1 MPSILDVRQ
10 IHTQQQNTLYMAT
23 DADIL
28 FRETRPL
35 LTTEVRSDGLFV
47 KIPMIPSRK
56 ISLRSL
62 QSVRVQRGWPGL
74 TTPGLGYSYHGF
86 QGVRLQW
93 ISGRRLLVG
102 SKNPE
107 KLAAAIKSVKR

>member
-1 MPSILDVRQ
+1 
-10 IHTQQQNTLYMAT
+10 MAT
-23 DADIL
+23 GTDVL
-28 FRETRPL
+28 FREARPM
-35 LTTEVRSDGLFV
+35 LTTEVRTDGLFV
-47 KIPMIPSRK
+47 KIPMIHSRK

-93 ISGRRLLVG
+93 TGGKRLLLG
-102 SKNPE
+102 SQNPE
-107 KLAAAIKSVKR
+107 KLATAIKSVMR

>member
-1 MPSILDVRQ
+1 LLAAFARNKRTHI
-10 IHTQQQNTLYMAT
+10 MAT
-23 DADIL
+23 DTDVL
-28 FRETRPL
+28 FREARPM

-47 KIPMIPSRK
+47 KISMIPSRK
-56 ISLRSL
+56 ISLRGL

-93 ISGRRLLVG
+93 TNGKRLLIG

-107 KLAAAIKSVKR
+107 KLSAAIKAAIK

>member
-1 MPSILDVRQ
+1 
-10 IHTQQQNTLYMAT
+10 MAT
-23 DADIL
+23 ETHVV
-28 FRETRPL
+28 FREARPM

-47 KIPMIPSRK
+47 KIPVVPRRR

-62 QSVRVQRGWPGL
+62 QSVKVQRGWPGL

-93 ISGRRLLVG
+93 TNGKRLLVG

-107 KLAAAIKSVKR
+107 NLAAAIKSVMG

>member
-1 MPSILDVRQ
+1 
-10 IHTQQQNTLYMAT
+10 MAT
-23 DADIL
+23 DTDVL
-28 FRETRPL
+28 FREARPM

-56 ISLRSL
+56 IPLRSV

-93 ISGRRLLVG
+93 TSGKKLLVG
-102 SKNPE
+102 SKSPE
-107 KLAAAIKSVKR
+107 KLAAAIKSVMR

>member
-1 MPSILDVRQ
+1 MRSIK
-10 IHTQQQNTLYMAT
+10 NTHINIMAT
-23 DADIL
+23 DTDVL
-28 FRETRPL
+28 FREARPM
-35 LTTEVRSDGLFV
+35 LTTEVRSNGLFV
-47 KIPMIPSRK
+47 KIPLIPSRK

-93 ISGRRLLVG
+93 ANGKKLLVG
-102 SKNPE
+102 SKSPD
-107 KLAAAIKSVKR
+107 KLAAAIKSVTR

>member
-1 MPSILDVRQ
+1 MK
-10 IHTQQQNTLYMAT
+10 T
-23 DADIL
+23 DTEVL
-28 FRETRPL
+28 FREARPM
-35 LTTEVRSDGLFV
+35 LTTEVRADGVFV

-93 ISGRRLLVG
+93 KSGKRLLIG
-102 SKNPE
+102 SKRPE
-107 KLAAAIKSVKR
+107 KLAAAIKSATR

>member
-1 MPSILDVRQ
+1 MTTAKV
-10 IHTQQQNTLYMAT
+10 
-23 DADIL
+23 L
-28 FRETRPL
+28 FRDARPMF
-35 LTTEVRSDGLFV
+35 TTEVRSDGLFV
-47 KIPMIPSRK
+47 KIPMIPGRK
-56 ISLRSL
+56 ISFRRL

-93 ISGRRLLVG
+93 SSGRRLLIR

-107 KLAAAIKSVKR
+107 KLAAAIKSVIR

>member
-1 MPSILDVRQ
+1 MK
-10 IHTQQQNTLYMAT
+10 T
-23 DADIL
+23 DTEVL
-28 FRETRPL
+28 FREARPM
-35 LTTEVRSDGLFV
+35 LTTEVRADGVFV

-93 ISGRRLLVG
+93 TSGKRLLLG
-102 SKNPE
+102 SKSPE
-107 KLAAAIKSVKR
+107 KLAAAIKSAAM

>member
-1 MPSILDVRQ
+1 MK
-10 IHTQQQNTLYMAT
+10 T
-23 DADIL
+23 DTKVL
-28 FRETRPL
+28 FHEARPM
-35 LTTEVRSDGLFV
+35 LTTEVCADGLIV
-47 KIPMIPSRK
+47 NIPMIPRRK

-93 ISGRRLLVG
+93 TSGKRLLIG
-102 SKNPE
+102 SKSPE
-107 KLAAAIKSVKR
+107 KLAAAIKSTME